1 MISLLFPSYPIKNTK
16 KLWRFQLFSVS
27 LQKLKEKN
35 YGGNNMITKRTVL
48 NEAQLELLDLVSVMD
63 SKEEIE
69 GLRKAITDYL
79 GSQLKGELDKLWAN
93 GTLNEEK
100 VESFRTLHER
110 NPYHKEKVSC

>member
-1 MISLLFPSYPIKNTK
+1 
-16 KLWRFQLFSVS
+16 
-27 LQKLKEKN
+27 
-35 YGGNNMITKRTVL
+35 MITKRTVL

-100 VESFRTLHER
+100 VECFRTLHER
-110 NPYHKEKVSC
+110 TPYHKEKVSC